1 MTLSPDAAEII
12 RRKKTE
18 YCRFADTNQF
28 HLFDRIAL
36 PDATFRFAGPDGNI
50 LNENGIVYSWENRQT
65 FCDAFT
71 EALASVQCVS
81 ILGSGCLSFLCC
93 LYGAFASSRTRTNRS
108 PQTSP
113 LEFPVCPC
121 KSEPLTI
128 S

>member
-1 MTLSPDAAEII
+1 MKMVLSPDAAEII

-28 HLFDRIAL
+28 HLFDKIAL

-71 EALASVQCVS
+71 EALANVQCVS
-81 ILGSGCLSFLCC
+81 VLGSSCLSFDAVSMAPLSLAEEGQIGHYRHPLWNSQCVR
-93 LYGAFASSRTRTNRS
+93 ARAS
-108 PQTSP
+108 
-113 LEFPVCPC
+113 L
-121 KSEPLTI
+121 
-128 S
+128 

>member
-1 MTLSPDAAEII
+1 MSALAVPFGINLEPFFTVSGAYIYASYLNMALSPDAAEII

-71 EALASVQCVS
+71 EALANVQCVS
-81 ILGSGCLSFLCC
+81 VLGSGCLSFHAVSMAPC
-93 LYGAFASSRTRTNRS
+93 L
-108 PQTSP
+108 
-113 LEFPVCPC
+113 
-121 KSEPLTI
+121 
-128 S
+128 